1 METFHNDKGE
11 LHGMTVVVDTQGPQ
25 VYIGRCATMDEQQI
39 VLLDADVHDGKDGRS
54 KDAYVQNAAKYG
66 VWKKH
71 DQVVIPRSEVTSV
84 RRLGEFP
91 VE

>member
-1 METFHNDKGE
+1 MGTVHNNKGE

-25 VYIGRCATMDEQQI
+25 VYIGRCATMD
-39 VLLDADVHDGKDGRS
+39 
-54 KDAYVQNAAKYG
+54 
-66 VWKKH
+66 